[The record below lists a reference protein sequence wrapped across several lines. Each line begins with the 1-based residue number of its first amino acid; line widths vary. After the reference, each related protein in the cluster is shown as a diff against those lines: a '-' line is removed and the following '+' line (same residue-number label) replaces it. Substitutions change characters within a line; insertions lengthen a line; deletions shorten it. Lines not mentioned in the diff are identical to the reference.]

1 MAKAL
6 KPLSPVAQSVYDL
19 MVAQARPLTL
29 AEVQALG
36 ITKANSAHF
45 VALRNR
51 GLITSEKIDKEV
63 VTVTVRPVNVYSVN
77 PEATE
82 ATE

>member
-6 KPLSPVAQSVYDL
+6 KPLSPVAQSIYDL
-19 MVAQARPLTL
+19 MVAQGRPLTL
-29 AEVQALG
+29 ADVQELG
-36 ITKANSAHF
+36 LTQANSAHF

-63 VTVTVRPVNVYSVN
+63 VTVAVRPVNIYSVN
-77 PEATE
+77 PDAPVTE
-82 ATE
+82 